1 MASTISKD
9 EAIIRS
15 SGEGK
20 AHLFTDSP
28 QHSPPNLSIHTNSQ
42 KPAARAFTDWY
53 YTSLTDG
60 KPVSSAYVNSN
71 AKYLAASHPPA
82 DICIN
87 GTVVSKPEEWDALLE
102 QQRLIPFTGAKG
114 KVKYEVDGFDV
125 HVINKDYRF
134 AAPAEIQAATDSKLM
149 ARTEDARIMMVVT
162 VAGSV
167 SFGGKETRGTPEKQH
182 FSDVFV
188 LVPNWDYITRP
199 KFKGHKR
206 YLVASHTYRAY

>member
-1 MASTISKD
+1 MTTLTKE

-15 SGEGK
+15 SGE
-20 AHLFTDSP
+20 
-28 QHSPPNLSIHTNSQ
+28 
-42 KPAARAFTDWY
+42 AARAFTDWY
-53 YTSLTDG
+53 YTQLTDG
-60 KPVSSAYVNSN
+60 KPVSSCYVNSN

-87 GTVVSKPEEWDALLE
+87 GTVVSTPEEWDRLLD
-102 QQRLIPFTGAKG
+102 QQRLIPFTQQKG
-114 KVKYEVDGFDV
+114 KVKYEVEGFDV

-134 AAPAEIQAATDSKLM
+134 AAPAEIQAATDAKLM
-149 ARTEDARIMMVVT
+149 QRTEDARIMMVVT
-162 VAGSV
+162 VSGNV
-167 SFGGKETRGTPEKQH
+167 TYGGKEKGTPPKQH

-188 LVPNWDYITRP
+188 LVPNWDYVTRP

>member
-1 MASTISKD
+1 MATISKD

-15 SGEGK
+15 SGE
-20 AHLFTDSP
+20 
-28 QHSPPNLSIHTNSQ
+28 
-42 KPAARAFTDWY
+42 AARAFTDWY
-53 YTSLTDG
+53 YTQLTDG
-60 KPVSSAYVNSN
+60 KPIASAYVNSN

-87 GTVVSKPEEWDALLE
+87 GQVIATPEEWDALLE
-102 QQRLIPFTGAKG
+102 QQRLVPFTQQKG
-114 KVKYEVDGFDV
+114 KVKYEVEGFDV

-134 AAPAEIQAATDSKLM
+134 AAPAEIVAATDPKLM
-149 ARTEDARIMMVVT
+149 QRTEDARLMMVVT

-167 SFGGKETRGTPEKQH
+167 TFGAGGKEKGTPPKQH

-188 LVPNWDYITRP
+188 LVPNWDYVTRP